1 MEDPKTEKNVHHN
14 ADRRARELYRYYQP
28 PIQAGVVPSWL
39 PTSEEFPFSSPS
51 GNINT
56 PPISES
62 SAPSET
68 GRVRPS
74 TAIGPD
80 ALVLGTSNS
89 TLTSFAQLAALR
101 LNVERVLIAV
111 TDRDRQH
118 IIAEA
123 TKTLNLNDA
132 SVHDDKDNIWL
143 GASDT
148 RRTWRVCKDTVA
160 LPPNDRETANY
171 QFLIVNDM
179 SESHR
184 FKQLSFVENDPHFRF
199 YAGTPLTT
207 KNNINLGCFFVLDS
221 KPRDGLTSLEKDTLG
236 SLSMLVM
243 DYLRICRQASEG
255 RRAARLSRGLSYF
268 VEGSSSF
275 VDSVDPSR
283 TDSTAPLSTGSYKN
297 SVSDGSRG
305 NSLEDGFQGISNSP
319 PNERSIDSNPSNRI
333 SVSRGSRG
341 NSADDASQAASNSSP
356 NNRSLSNDAQ
366 SFSSQPSDSKLD
378 TGTSGT
384 GIGSSLPEWLTSS
397 GQNRLPP
404 DDSQGNSWC
413 FRRAANL
420 LRESLDLN
428 GESGVIF
435 LEANNSPTL
444 DINSGSDCS
453 DAGGPAPVLSASTND
468 EPFAPQAGSMATCAA
483 ANLDRSFLQLMLR
496 RYPRGKLWSFHRD
509 GLISTSDDDDQH
521 PQDNKGPLTPTH
533 SASSRSPSDAP
544 PPPPPE
550 PSKLT
555 RKRRKAAENSV
566 LNQYFPNATQIMFV
580 PLWNAVASQWFA
592 GCFCWST
599 VETQVFTTSVELSS
613 VLGFASSIMA
623 EYSRVESLIADRQKG
638 DFIGSISHELRSP
651 LHGILAAAEFLSSTH
666 LNEFQD
672 SLLETVNAC
681 GRTLLDTMNQVLDF
695 SKVVSL
701 ERTWKSM
708 KRRKEKPLDFKGTD
722 KLAYHLDTYVAT
734 DLAILAEEVVEGICL
749 GHVYGQSSTAS
760 ADLPVLMPHHPKL
773 QSGRSNVEVVMDVAY
788 GDWVYRTQPGALRRI
803 IMNLFGNAMKYTEAG
818 RVTLQ
823 LEASSQSE
831 GRSRRQGLEDLV
843 TLTVTDT
850 GKGISEEFLR
860 SKLYTPF
867 AQEDSLAVGTGLG
880 LSIVRSLVKALS
892 GTIRIRSRPG
902 EGTTVHVSLPLA
914 RPVGK
919 ESPAIEPSGQLI
931 QHRETLTQT
940 LLLREGYPGK
950 RAAIWGIDPAE
961 VTGHSNWSEIA
972 RYLTDWY
979 AIELVS
985 CSSESTV
992 DMVLIDEND
1001 LPQFREIAPAVT
1013 LPALLIL
1020 CHKSV
1025 DYTGAL
1031 SEWLPLASSVHII
1044 RRPCG
1049 PHKLARSVT
1058 RCLAQNQSASATPA
1072 SVMQPIDLPIR
1083 TSSLPSA
1090 MSPASPTSS
1099 AGARSAPE
1107 LNLPGIRSTKQRMT
1121 PLAGPS
1127 VITSL
1132 PEEIIEA
1139 PLPSPLVDGAINSS
1153 RLARILVVDD
1163 NRINLNLMMTFLKK
1177 RQLTELDAAENG
1189 KLAVEAVERMQSGYD
1204 IIFMDISMPVMNGFE
1219 ATRAI
1224 RSLERDED
1232 GRKPA
1237 IIIALTGLSSSRDE
1251 SDALA
1256 SGVDLFLTKPV
1267 SFREVSRLL
1276 TEWEK
1281 DGMEKERRLS

>member
-1 MEDPKTEKNVHHN
+1 MEDVRTERHVEHN

-28 PIQAGVVPSWL
+28 SIQPSVVPSWV
-39 PTSEEFPFSSPS
+39 PTSEEFPFSSSS

-56 PPISES
+56 PPVSEG
-62 SAPSET
+62 SAPLESD
-68 GRVRPS
+68 RFRPS
-74 TAIGPD
+74 TALGRD
-80 ALVLGTSNS
+80 ALILGTSNS
-89 TLTSFAQLAALR
+89 TLTAFAQLAALR
-101 LNVERVLIAV
+101 LNVERVVIAV

-123 TKTLNLNDA
+123 TRSLNLNDA
-132 SVHDDKDNIWL
+132 SVHDEKDHIWF

-148 RRTWRVCKDTVA
+148 RRVWRVCKDTVS
-160 LPPNDRETANY
+160 LPPNNRETAEY
-171 QFLIVNDM
+171 QFLLVNDM
-179 SESHR
+179 SEHDR
-184 FKQLSFVENDPHFRF
+184 YKRQPFVENDPHFRF

-207 KNNINLGCFFVLDS
+207 ENNINLGCFFALDT
-221 KPRDGLTSLEKDTLG
+221 KPRNGLTPLEKDTLG

-283 TDSTAPLSTGSYKN
+283 TGSTAPLSAASYKN
-297 SVSDGSRG
+297 SLSGGSPG
-305 NSLEDGFQGISNSP
+305 NSVQDGFQGPSTSP
-319 PNERSIDSNPSNRI
+319 PNERSINSNPTNRI
-333 SVSRGSRG
+333 SASRSSRG
-341 NSADDASQAASNSSP
+341 NSADNASQRASNNSP
-356 NNRSLSNDAQ
+356 NGRSPSNDAA
-366 SFSSQPSDSKLD
+366 SFSSQPSESKLD

-384 GIGSSLPEWLTSS
+384 GLGSSLPEWLTGAS
-397 GQNRLPP
+397 QNCLPP

-444 DINSGSDCS
+444 DLNSGSDSS
-453 DAGGPAPVLSASTND
+453 DSGGPAPVLSASTND

-521 PQDNKGPLTPTH
+521 SQDTIGPLTPTN
-533 SASSRSPSDAP
+533 SSSSRSLSDAP

-550 PSKLT
+550 LSKLT
-555 RKRRKAAENSV
+555 RKRRKAAENST

-599 VETQVFTTSVELSS
+599 VETQVFSTSVELSS
-613 VLGFASSIMA
+613 VLGFSSSIMA

-651 LHGILAAAEFLSSTH
+651 LHGILAAAEFLNSTH

-734 DLAILAEEVVEGICL
+734 DLAILTEEVVEGICL
-749 GHVYGQSSTAS
+749 GHAYGQSSTAS
-760 ADLPVLMPHHPKL
+760 ADLPVLMPHHTKS
-773 QSGRSNVEVVMDVAY
+773 QSARSNVEVVMDVAY

-803 IMNLFGNAMKYTEAG
+803 IMNVFGNAMKYTEAG

-823 LEASSQSE
+823 LEASTHSE

-860 SKLYTPF
+860 GKLYTPF

-919 ESPAIEPSGQLI
+919 ESPAIESSGQLI

-950 RAAIWGIDPAE
+950 RAAIWGVDPAG
-961 VTGHSNWSEIA
+961 VTSHSNWSEIA
-972 RYLTDWY
+972 RYLTEWY
-979 AIELVS
+979 DIELVS
-985 CSSESTV
+985 WSTENTV
-992 DMVLIDEND
+992 DLVLIDEND
-1001 LPQFREIAPAVT
+1001 LPQFRELAPAVT

-1031 SEWLPLASSVHII
+1031 SEWLPLASSVNII

-1049 PHKLARSVT
+1049 PHKLARSVA
-1058 RCLAQNQSASATPA
+1058 RSLAQNRSASGTPA

-1083 TSSLPSA
+1083 TSSLHSAVSPVSSPS
-1090 MSPASPTSS
+1090 SV
-1099 AGARSAPE
+1099 GARSAPE
-1107 LNLPGIRSTKQRMT
+1107 LKLPATRLKKLRTS
-1121 PLAGPS
+1121 PPAGPS

-1132 PEEIIEA
+1132 PEEIIA
-1139 PLPSPLVDGAINSS
+1139 ASLPPPLVDGSISSS
-1153 RLARILVVDD
+1153 RLARVLVVDD

-1224 RSLERDED
+1224 RSLEKDED

-1251 SDALA
+1251 SDAMA

-1276 TEWEK
+1276 GEWENNA
-1281 DGMEKERRLS
+1281 MEKELKQS